1 MISQWQDLRADI
13 ALERGR
19 RRTYALLAG
28 RHAESVRQL
37 DELRQRLKL
46 DGSTILCVGN
56 GPSLRT
62 FPVEDLD
69 QFPVLLTNHAA
80 RALAR
85 RPAQSLGTVMTDDY
99 RMLEAAPHLP
109 TWARPLFTSSNLST
123 EGYNAQAAQILRY
136 AEYGF
141 RPSIHYVEGQWRLP
155 GLKFVIDGNFAPGF
169 AEDLGRESLFLN
181 RSVIFSAMQIAVRLG
196 ARRIVLIAVEMDY
209 SGPQLHCVP
218 DTKTLV
224 YNFDYDS
231 MARPSFE
238 LAKYLCDRRGVEIF
252 NATPGGRVE
261 VFPRVALCSLAET
274 RRAA

>member
-1 MISQWQDLRADI
+1 MISQWQDLRAEI

-19 RRTYALLAG
+19 RRTYALLAR
-28 RHAESVRQL
+28 RHAQSVRQL
-37 DELRQRLKL
+37 DELSRRLKL

-62 FPVEDLD
+62 YPIEDFD

-80 RALAR
+80 RAIPR
-85 RPAQSLGTVMTDDY
+85 RPAQLLGTVMTDDY
-99 RMLEAAPHLP
+99 RMLEATPHLP
-109 TWARPLFTSSNLST
+109 VWARPLFVSSNLST

-141 RPSIHYVEGQWRLP
+141 RPSIHYVEGQRRLP
-155 GLKFVIDGNFAPGF
+155 GLRWLIDGNFAPAF
-169 AEDLGRESLFLN
+169 ATDLSREGLFLN

-196 ARRIVLIAVEMDY
+196 AQRIILIAVEMDY

-238 LAKYLCDRRGVEIF
+238 LAKYLCDRRGVEIL